1 VAACE
6 ASGMTM
12 AEFARRE
19 GINYSTLAGWM
30 YRKGQ
35 NERGVNAGAI
45 EFAQVH
51 LPGELH
57 FRYGLPVSL
66 NQLLPTFPRGNAVTG
81 CCRLNDVIG
90 RMRLALMVVGFHG
103 RTHG

>member
-1 VAACE
+1 MLPVEERRRLVAAYE

-51 LPGELH
+51 LPGASALCPPAIRGELEV
-57 FRYGLPVSL
+57 RLPDGT
-66 NQLLPTFPRGNAVTG
+66 QLRAGRVADLVALVRALRG
-81 CCRLNDVIG
+81 
-90 RMRLALMVVGFHG
+90 
-103 RTHG
+103 